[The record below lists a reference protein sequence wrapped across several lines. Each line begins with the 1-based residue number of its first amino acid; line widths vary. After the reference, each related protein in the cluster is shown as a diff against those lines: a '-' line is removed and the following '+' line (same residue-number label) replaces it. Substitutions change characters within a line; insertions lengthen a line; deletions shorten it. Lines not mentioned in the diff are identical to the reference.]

1 MMEDSLYAGVKI
13 DTNGRSRWN
22 WRTAFPGDR
31 AVELTVELTLEN
43 CGTIE
48 RDERVII
55 YRILSSRF
63 KKTIEKTEHNG
74 RNLGQNIDPNFKIGI
89 VISIEDSVFKIDL
102 NLNKLCKIS

>member
-22 WRTAFPGDR
+22 WRTAFPGDM
-31 AVELTVELTLEN
+31 AVELTLEN
-43 CGTIE
+43 CGTCGTIE
-48 RDERVII
+48 RDERAII
-55 YRILSSRF
+55 YRILSRRF

-74 RNLGQNIDPNFKIGI
+74 RNLSQNIDPNFKIGI